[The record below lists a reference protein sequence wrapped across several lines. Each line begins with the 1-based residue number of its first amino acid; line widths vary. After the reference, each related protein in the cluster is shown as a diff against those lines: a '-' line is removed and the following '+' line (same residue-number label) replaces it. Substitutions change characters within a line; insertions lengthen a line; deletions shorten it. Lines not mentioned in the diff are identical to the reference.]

1 MRIRQEFVP
10 TRKFAERTEKSSPKD
25 QVTTFVCTDDRHR
38 DLVMDVRSCLS
49 DELRKPNYRDNP
61 NQVAG
66 HCYVASETI
75 YHELGGKPAGWT
87 PQTIQH
93 EGGPH
98 WYLKH
103 KDGTIVDPTA
113 DQFETPVPYENG
125 RGCGFL
131 THQPSARS
139 KTILGRLDTLA

>member
-1 MRIRQEFVP
+1 MKIGQEFVA
-10 TRKFAERTEKSSPKD
+10 TRKFAVHTEKSSKND
-25 QVTTFVCTDDRHR
+25 QVTTFVCTDKEHR
-38 DLVMDVRSCLS
+38 ELVKDVRSCLS
-49 DELRKPNYRDNP
+49 DELRKPDYRGNS

-66 HCYVASETI
+66 HCYVVSEVI
-75 YHELGGKPAGWT
+75 YHKLGGKSAGWT

-98 WYLKH
+98 WYLQH
-103 KDGTIVDPTA
+103 KDGTIVDATA
-113 DQFETPVPYENG
+113 DQFESAVPYTNG

-139 KTILGRLDTLA
+139 KTLIGRLDQLG